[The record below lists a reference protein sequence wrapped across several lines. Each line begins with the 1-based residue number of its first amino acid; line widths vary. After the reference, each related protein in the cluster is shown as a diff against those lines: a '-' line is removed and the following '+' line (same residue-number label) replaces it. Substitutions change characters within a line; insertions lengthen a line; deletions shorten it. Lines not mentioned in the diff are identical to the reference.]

1 MKLKGGQM
9 EDLARAVILKAIKD
23 ATRKP
28 VKYPSAER
36 PTARDKRQAKAFLL
50 GLGEYEIWLKFWC
63 ALSGI
68 DYSSVVKFG
77 EKLKKG
83 GENVKQI

>member
-1 MKLKGGQM
+1 M
-9 EDLARAVILKAIKD
+9 EDLAIAVILKAIKD

-28 VKYPSAER
+28 VKYPSAEC
-36 PTARDKRQAKAFLL
+36 PTARDKRQAISFLL
-50 GLGEYEIWLKFWC
+50 GCGEYEIWLKFWC
-63 ALSGI
+63 MLAGI
-68 DYSSVVKFG
+68 DYGSIVKFG